1 VTNTDDD
8 ITVAAQL
15 AVWLAQGEAI
25 ETIRPRFDFEPA
37 DERLARSLTRPSAR
51 TVEAEEDERRAEGV
65 DAGAGQG
72 QLGRLLGGAE
82 AGDAMDQYSLGRLYA
97 DGNGVRE
104 DVVVAYMWYNLAA
117 AQGNEGA
124 RDGKERIVRRMT
136 REQIT
141 EAQRLSREW
150 LEAHPSGN

>member
-1 VTNTDDD
+1 M
-8 ITVAAQL
+8 VA
-15 AVWLAQGEAI
+15 
-25 ETIRPRFDFEPA
+25 
-37 DERLARSLTRPSAR
+37 SAR
-51 TVEAEEDERRAEGV
+51 TVEAEEDDRRTEGV
-65 DAGAGQG
+65 DAAARQG
-72 QLGRLLGGAE
+72 QFGRLLGGAE

-136 REQIT
+136 RGQID
-141 EAQRLSREW
+141 EAQRMSREW
-150 LEAHPSGN
+150 LAAHR